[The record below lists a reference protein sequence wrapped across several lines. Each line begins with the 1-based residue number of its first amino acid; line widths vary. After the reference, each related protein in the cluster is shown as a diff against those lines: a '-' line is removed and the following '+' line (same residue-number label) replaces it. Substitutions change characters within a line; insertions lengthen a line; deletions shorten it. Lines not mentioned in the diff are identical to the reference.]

1 MAVAIPI
8 LIAATAAGATAAAA
22 IGISAT
28 ALAIGTGLVL
38 QVTGVNDK
46 INKAA
51 SKVFGDK
58 LVSVANIAGSIFLG
72 ATAAG
77 LLAGAGEAA
86 GGALAAGAA
95 GAAEGGAQAAA
106 NAAWSAGGAA
116 EVAGGAGVSGLTGVD
131 AAQSVANAT
140 FGSGGAAQ
148 VANGVAAP
156 QSPGAGFLKQAQEGV
171 GKVGEG
177 LKTAWNSLGDKGQS
191 TLMQIGGQ
199 ALTGASQGKAAEE
212 AEKQRI
218 ANENRYKSGSG
229 LSYWQRKPTYTPP
242 GSPT

>member
-72 ATAAG
+72 AQAAG

-86 GGALAAGAA
+86 GALAGAA

-116 EVAGGAGVSGLTGVD
+116 EVAGGAGVSGLAGVD
-131 AAQSVANAT
+131 AAQNVANAT

-148 VANGVAAP
+148 VANGVVAPTAFDSSLKAA
-156 QSPGAGFLKQAQEGV
+156 QTGAT
-171 GKVGEG
+171 KVGEG
-177 LKTAWNSLGDKGQS
+177 LKTAWNSMGDKTQAA
-191 TLMQIGGQ
+191 LMQMGGQ
-199 ALTGASQGKAAEE
+199 ALQGAAAGKAAEE
-212 AEKQRI
+212 AEKARI
-218 ANENRYKSGSG
+218 ANENRYRSGSG
-229 LSYWQRKPTYTPP
+229 LSYWQKKPSYTPP

>member
-22 IGISAT
+22 IGISAA

-38 QVTGVNDK
+38 QVTGINDK

-51 SKVFGDK
+51 SKVFGEK

-72 ATAAG
+72 AQAAG

-86 GGALAAGAA
+86 GALAGAA

-116 EVAGGAGVSGLTGVD
+116 EVAGGAGVSGLAGVD
-131 AAQSVANAT
+131 AAQTVANAT
-140 FGSGGAAQ
+140 FGSGGAAE
-148 VANGVAAP
+148 VAGGLKAPAEFQGALAQAKNGAT
-156 QSPGAGFLKQAQEGV
+156 
-171 GKVGEG
+171 KVGEG
-177 LKTAWNSLGDKGQS
+177 LKTAWNSMGDKTQS
-191 TLMQIGGQ
+191 TLMQVGGQ
-199 ALTGASQGKAAEE
+199 MLSGASAGKAAEE
-212 AEKQRI
+212 AEKARI
-218 ANENRYKSGSG
+218 ANENRYRSGSG
-229 LSYWQRKPTYTPP
+229 LTYWQNKPSYTPP
-242 GSPT
+242 GA

>member
-38 QVTGVNDK
+38 QVTGVNAK

-58 LVSVANIAGSIFLG
+58 LVTVANIAGSIFLG
-72 ATAAG
+72 AQAAG
-77 LLAGAGEAA
+77 LIGGAADAA
-86 GGALAAGAA
+86 GGALASAA
-95 GAAEGGAQAAA
+95 GSAAPGGAQAAA

-131 AAQSVANAT
+131 AAQQVANAT
-140 FGSGGAAQ
+140 WSSGGAAE
-148 VANGVAAP
+148 AAAMKAP
-156 QSPGAGFLKQAQEGV
+156 SAFDSSLSAAKQGAT
-171 GKVGEG
+171 KVGEG
-177 LKTAWNSLGDKGQS
+177 LATAWNKLGDKGQS
-191 TLMQIGGQ
+191 ALMQIGGQ

-212 AEKQRI
+212 AEKARI
-218 ANENRYKSGSG
+218 ANENRYRSGSG
-229 LSYWQRKPTYTPP
+229 LSYWQRKPSYTPP
-242 GSPT
+242 AGA

>member
-38 QVTGVNDK
+38 QVTGINDK

-51 SKVFGDK
+51 SKVFGEK

-77 LLAGAGEAA
+77 LIGGAAEAA
-86 GGALAAGAA
+86 GGALAGAA

-116 EVAGGAGVSGLTGVD
+116 EVAGGAGVSGLAGVD
-131 AAQSVANAT
+131 AAQTVANAT
-140 FGSGGAAQ
+140 FGSGGAAE
-148 VANGVAAP
+148 VANGVTAPSAFDSSLKAA
-156 QSPGAGFLKQAQEGV
+156 QQGAT
-171 GKVGEG
+171 KVGEG
-177 LKTAWNSLGDKGQS
+177 LKTAWNSMGDKTQAAV
-191 TLMQIGGQ
+191 MQMGGQ
-199 ALTGASQGKAAEE
+199 ALAGMSAGKAAEE

-218 ANENRYKSGSG
+218 ANENRYRSGSG
-229 LSYWQRKPTYTPP
+229 LTYWQRKPSYTPS
-242 GSPT
+242 GA

>member
-51 SKVFGDK
+51 SKVFGEK

-77 LLAGAGEAA
+77 LIGGAAEAA
-86 GGALAAGAA
+86 GGALAGAA

-116 EVAGGAGVSGLTGVD
+116 EVAGGAGVSGLGGVE

-140 FGSGGAAQ
+140 FGSGGAAE
-148 VANGVAAP
+148 VANGLKAP
-156 QSPGAGFLKQAQEGV
+156 TEFQGALAQAKSGAT
-171 GKVGEG
+171 KVGEG

-191 TLMQIGGQ
+191 SLMQIGGQ
-199 ALTGASQGKAAEE
+199 ALTGMAQGKAAEE

-218 ANENRYKSGSG
+218 ANENRYRSGSG
-229 LSYWQRKPTYTPP
+229 LSYWQRKPTYS
-242 GSPT
+242 SPTGA

>member
-51 SKVFGDK
+51 SKVFGEK

-77 LLAGAGEAA
+77 LIGGAAEAA
-86 GGALAAGAA
+86 GGALAGAGAA
-95 GAAEGGAQAAA
+95 VPEGVSAGLEAADAAMGAGLPGVSGGGASALSGVDAAQDAA
-106 NAAWSAGGAA
+106 NAAWRSGGAA
-116 EVAGGAGVSGLTGVD
+116 EVAANKVAPTAFDSSLNAAKQGAT
-131 AAQSVANAT
+131 
-140 FGSGGAAQ
+140 
-148 VANGVAAP
+148 
-156 QSPGAGFLKQAQEGV
+156 
-171 GKVGEG
+171 KVGEG
-177 LKTAWNSLGDKGQS
+177 LKTAWNSMGDKTQAAV
-191 TLMQIGGQ
+191 LQMGGQ
-199 ALTGASQGKAAEE
+199 ALAGAAQGKAAEE

>member
-1 MAVAIPI
+1 MAIAIPI

-28 ALAIGTGLVL
+28 MLAIGTGLVL
-38 QVTGVNDK
+38 QVTGINDK

-51 SKVFGDK
+51 SKVFGEK

-77 LLAGAGEAA
+77 LIGGAAEAA
-86 GGALAAGAA
+86 GGAMAGAA

-116 EVAGGAGVSGLTGVD
+116 EVAGGAGINGTASALSGVD
-131 AAQSVANAT
+131 AAQDVANAAWR
-140 FGSGGAAQ
+140 SGGAAE
-148 VANGVAAP
+148 VAASKASATP
-156 QSPGAGFLKQAQEGV
+156 FDSSLRAAQQGAT
-171 GKVGEG
+171 KVGEG
-177 LKTAWNSLGDKGQS
+177 LKTAWNSMGDKTQAAV
-191 TLMQIGGQ
+191 LQMGGQ
-199 ALTGASQGKAAEE
+199 ALSGASAGKAAEE
-212 AEKQRI
+212 AEKARI

-229 LSYWQRKPTYTPP
+229 LTYWQRKPSYTPS
-242 GSPT
+242 GV